1 MEAQHLSNTTT
12 KQVIDSTRAF
22 RVLVGVRRK
31 LQKLGGSMYWKKSGH
46 YVYLA
51 QRSYH
56 DIHKVVHLGLRSAE
70 TERLFEQF
78 EAERT
83 ELQQREK
90 VLSARIAIYERMNKA
105 VRAGIASTQVIE
117 AINFLEGLG
126 ISDDCRW
133 LGTPALHAYWQST
146 GYEAPQALKE
156 RKEIGYFLVFVMRK
170 LEAQTILK
178 LKRCK
183 ALAYCAV
190 ISAHSSVLIIKSAK
204 ESRYA
209 EEQAQALQHAH
220 DALVAYLQQTAKEF
234 LDELSEEL
242 SHAPVFEQVVISKT
256 GKMGLMKTVG
266 PQFLEAFNTLLGIDT
281 IDHGALR
288 DLCNLISPQ
297 RLGMQCKP
305 GSNRQ
310 G

>member
-1 MEAQHLSNTTT
+1 MEVQRLSNTVT

-22 RVLVGVRRK
+22 RVLVAVRRN
-31 LQKLGGSMYWKKSGH
+31 LQRLGGSMYWKTSGR

-56 DIHKVVHLGLRSAE
+56 DSQKVVHLGLRSAE

-90 VLSARIAIYERMNKA
+90 VLSERISIYERMNKA
-105 VRAGIASTQVIE
+105 VRAGTISTQVIE
-117 AINFLEGLG
+117 AINLLEGLG
-126 ISDDCRW
+126 ISDDSRW

-146 GYEAPQALKE
+146 GYEAPQILKE
-156 RKEIGYFLVFVMRK
+156 QEKIGYFLVFVMRK

-183 ALAYCAV
+183 ALTHCAV
-190 ISAHSSVLIIKSAK
+190 IGAHSSVLIIKSAK

-209 EEQAQALQHAH
+209 EEQAQALQYAH

-234 LDELSEEL
+234 LDELNEEL
-242 SHAPVFEQVVISKT
+242 SHIPAFEQVVISRT

-281 IDHGALR
+281 IDDGALR
-288 DLCNLISPQ
+288 DLCSLKPAQ
-297 RLGMQCKP
+297 RLGTHCNP
-305 GSNRQ
+305 G
-310 G
+310 